1 MGHQC
6 STYSAVRAERC
17 IISTDSEQI
26 FTPPPLEAM
35 RMYIATM
42 PRCGILEDE
51 IIIRVRKNPARAL
64 GLPVV

>member
-6 STYSAVRAERC
+6 PIYSAVRAGRC
-17 IISTDSEQI
+17 VMSMDFGQI
-26 FTPPPLEAM
+26 FNPPPVEGM

-42 PRCGILEDE
+42 LQCGILEDE
-51 IIIRVRKNPARAL
+51 VITRVRKNPARAL